1 MKISEELQHALQEV
15 VEHFDKEDRYVRERQ
30 IRQWKKLKFYWNGF
44 QRLWWSEV
52 AHDWRVWDIQTLTQ
66 DSEEND
72 QSAFYDKPINVF
84 RAYLESIIAALSV
97 TIPSIK
103 CYPDDAE
110 SALDIS
116 TAKAGD
122 KISDLIYK
130 HNNVQLLWLHA
141 LFIYCTEGL
150 IACYSYPK
158 EDKKF
163 GTYEENQYSNEE
175 QDVQQQF
182 CPICG
187 QMLDDGSP
195 ALANKELDEFQPGD
209 DDAQL
214 HNILVNKHQMTCTNC
229 AQLVDPEIRPGKLIV
244 SRLVGVT
251 TKPKTR
257 ICMEVY
263 GGLFVKVP
271 NWAMRQDQCPYL
283 IFSYETH
290 YASAIEQYPDLK
302 DKFGGNSKVGPG
314 SGGIY
319 DPYERWGRLSTQY
332 LGEYPLNTVTVRNC
346 WLRPESFNI
355 LSDKDQVAELKK
367 KFPDGCKAVLINE
380 EVVETENESMDDC
393 WTLTHNPLADYLHHD
408 PLGMLLTSVQE
419 ITNDIISLV
428 LQTIE
433 HGIPQ
438 TFADPTVLNFK
449 QYREAEATPGMVI
462 PAKPAAGKS
471 LSDSFLTIKTAS
483 LSAEVQPFSE
493 QIQEAGQLVSGALPS
508 LFGGAQPNSSKTAAQ
523 YSMSRQQAM
532 QRLGTTWTMLKIW
545 WKEIFG
551 KVIPA
556 YIKEVQSDERIVE
569 KDANGGFINAFIRR
583 SDLQGKIGEVE
594 IEASEQLPNSWAQQ
608 RDAIMQ
614 LMNLNNPEV
623 LAALTAPENIEQI
636 AEALGLDG
644 FTVPGE
650 DDRTKQYEEIRDLLN
665 SEPIQNPMTG
675 QEEPSVDIEPMV
687 DNNMIHAAICRAW
700 AVSEAGRMAK
710 VENPDGYKNVLLH
723 MQRHISVQSAMS
735 MPAPP
740 PHEMAQ
746 NQPQPQSIGVNNGPG
761 NAGNQ

>member
-1 MKISEELQHALQEV
+1 MKLSDEHKSALQEV

-30 IRQWKKLKFYWNGF
+30 IRTWKKLKFYWDNI

-52 AHDWRVWDIQTLTQ
+52 AHDWRVWDLQTLTQ

-72 QSAFYDKPINVF
+72 QSAYYDKPINVF

-97 TIPSIK
+97 NIPTIK

-110 SALDIS
+110 NSLDLS

-130 HNNVQLLWLHA
+130 HNNAQLLWLHA
-141 LFIYCTEGL
+141 LYIYCTEGL

-163 GTYEENQYSNEE
+163 GTYEENQYENTEE
-175 QDVQQQF
+175 DRQQKF

-187 QMLDDGSP
+187 TMLDDGASI
-195 ALANKELDEFQPGD
+195 LANKELDEFQPGD
-209 DDAQL
+209 DDSEL
-214 HNILVNKHQMTCTNC
+214 HNLLINKEQMTCTNC
-229 AQLVDPEIRPGKLIV
+229 AAQIDPEIRQNKVIV
-244 SRLVGVT
+244 PRLVGIT

-271 NWAMRQDQCPYL
+271 VWARRQEDCPYL
-283 IFSYETH
+283 IYSYETH
-290 YASAIEQYPDLK
+290 YSSALERFPDLK

-346 WLRPESFNI
+346 WLRPEAFNI
-355 LSDKDQVAELKK
+355 LTDKDQVNELKK

-380 EVVETENESMDDC
+380 EVVETENESLDDC

-408 PLGMLLTSVQE
+408 PLGLLLTSIQE
-419 ITNDIISLV
+419 ITNDLVSLT

-449 QYREAEATPGMVI
+449 QYRESEATPGMVI

-471 LSDSFLTIKTAS
+471 MNDAFLTTKTAS
-483 LSAEVQPFSE
+483 LSPEVQPFAE
-493 QIQEAGQLVSGALPS
+493 QIQEAGQLVSGALPA

-532 QRLGTTWTMLKIW
+532 QRLGITWTMLKVW

-556 YIKEVQSDERIVE
+556 YIEEVQEDERIVE
-569 KDANGGFINAFIRR
+569 KDENNNFINVFVRR
-583 SDLQGKIGEVE
+583 SDLQGKIGSVE
-594 IEASEQLPNSWAQQ
+594 IEASEQLPSTWAQKH
-608 RDAIMQ
+608 DAIMQ
-614 LMNLNNPEV
+614 LMNLNNPAI
-623 LAALTAPENIEQI
+623 LQTLTDPENLEILT
-636 AEALGLDG
+636 EALGLDD
-644 FTVPGE
+644 FTIPGT

-665 SEPIQNPMTG
+665 SEPIQSINPQTG
-675 QEEPSVDIEPMV
+675 MPEEIPSVDIEPTV
-687 DNNMIHAAICRAW
+687 DNNPIHIVICKSW
-700 AVSEAGRMAK
+700 AVSEQGRLAK
-710 VENPDGYKNVLLH
+710 IENPDGYKNVLLH
-723 MQRHISVQSAMS
+723 LQRHVNVQQMMSA
-735 MPAPP
+735 PAPM
-740 PHEMAQ
+740 PHEVMPNPNQ
-746 NQPQPQSIGVNNGPG
+746 NQPVNSGAP
-761 NAGNQ
+761 NA